1 METISFAR
9 GNPAHECIPVEE
21 LADCARAAVERD
33 GATVLSYGPVGG
45 YQPLREWIAERHGV
59 DPARVLVTNGSL
71 QGMVFL
77 AERFRGGRVLVEA
90 PTYDRP
96 LKILAAHGVEA
107 TPVAMDDEGLDPA
120 ALEQALGG
128 GARPDFLYT
137 IPTFQ
142 NPSGRTLSSERRG
155 RLVELPREHDLLV
168 LEDDPYGLVRYE
180 GAAPPTLFE
189 LEGGER
195 VAYSSS
201 FSKTIAPGLR
211 VGYFVLPSQLEL
223 ELEALAVS
231 TYITPVL
238 LGQATVFEFLRRG
251 NFEPNLERVR
261 GLLGARRDAMLEALE
276 RELPEAR
283 WSHPEGGYFIW
294 LELPEG
300 TDATALLGRRRQGGR
315 DLCAGHGLRRCAEH
329 GAACVQ
335 LRVRGRDPRRR
346 AQARDSRPRAAARL
360 GTSRPP
366 PGRSRRAASAR
377 VGAGEVERGT
387 PGCEAGR
394 SGRVHRW
401 EGRKARRDGS
411 SSRRTSVG
419 SACSIYSPA

>member
-1 METISFAR
+1 MSSKLGAMETISFAR

-59 DPARVLVTNGSL
+59 DPGRVLVTNGSL

-96 LKILAAHGVEA
+96 LKILAAHDVEA
-107 TPVAMDDEGLDPA
+107 APVAMDDEGLDPT

-128 GARPDFLYT
+128 GPRPDFLYT

-155 RLVELPREHDLLV
+155 RLVELSREHDLLV

-189 LEGGER
+189 LEGGDR

-211 VGYFVLPSQLEL
+211 VGWLSASAEHFSRLLILKQAADLHTSSFDQRLAYVYLTESDQAAHLRTICHAYGERFNAMDVALRDHLPPGYSW
-223 ELEALAVS
+223 
-231 TYITPVL
+231 T
-238 LGQATVFEFLRRG
+238 
-251 NFEPNLERVR
+251 N
-261 GLLGARRDAMLEALE
+261 
-276 RELPEAR
+276 
-283 WSHPEGGYFIW
+283 PEGGMFMW
-294 LELPEG
+294 VTGPSDL
-300 TDATALLGRRRQGGR
+300 DALALLQRAIHHQVAFVPGRDFFPTDGGR
-315 DLCAGHGLRRCAEH
+315 NHFRLNFSNSSPERISQGVSRLAGLC
-329 GAACVQ
+329 
-335 LRVRGRDPRRR
+335 RG
-346 AQARDSRPRAAARL
+346 
-360 GTSRPP
+360 
-366 PGRSRRAASAR
+366 
-377 VGAGEVERGT
+377 
-387 PGCEAGR
+387 
-394 SGRVHRW
+394 
-401 EGRKARRDGS
+401 
-411 SSRRTSVG
+411 
-419 SACSIYSPA
+419 